1 MSSVISPVSGTPTG
15 TPSRSGETLLAQSY
29 FAKIVAYDQFDAP
42 TTVSTETAAV
52 TTTGTTSSIVWNW
65 TDATG
70 AASYRIYVGNTTGGQ
85 HTYFSATTNTF
96 TQTAAVGT
104 RNSLSGS
111 LLNNLFFGEISLPA
125 TTATTSTVDVEYPIN
140 MALPPGYRIIDGFGT
155 TVAAGW
161 FITAYGGDY

>member
-15 TPSRSGETLLAQSY
+15 TPSRSDETLLAQSY

-42 TTVSTETAAV
+42 TTVSTE
-52 TTTGTTSSIVWNW
+52 
-65 TDATG
+65 
-70 AASYRIYVGNTTGGQ
+70 
-85 HTYFSATTNTF
+85 
-96 TQTAAVGT
+96 TAAVGT